1 MVRAVQR
8 GDSVAPPAPC
18 TCSLWPCEHDG
29 APEWAPGG
37 AEYEGRNG
45 PMLTGDLPRAAD
57 SSAYWQ
63 RTIAGVADNAAD
75 RQPTRERGHVQ

>member
-8 GDSVAPPAPC
+8 GDSVESPAPC

-29 APEWAPGG
+29 GPEWAPGG

-45 PMLTGDLPRAAD
+45 PMLTGDPPRAAD
-57 SSAYWQ
+57 SSAYSQ
-63 RTIAGVADNAAD
+63 QSAPGAADNAAD
-75 RQPTRERGHVQ
+75 RQPVRGRARVR